1 VGFLIG
7 QWEAFPMLDVAERR
21 AVANRRRP
29 RHLTLGDMAKQ
40 EG

>member
-7 QWEAFPMLDVAERR
+7 QWEAFSMLDVAERR
-21 AVANRRRP
+21 AVANW
-29 RHLTLGDMAKQ
+29 RHSRHSTLGDMAKQ